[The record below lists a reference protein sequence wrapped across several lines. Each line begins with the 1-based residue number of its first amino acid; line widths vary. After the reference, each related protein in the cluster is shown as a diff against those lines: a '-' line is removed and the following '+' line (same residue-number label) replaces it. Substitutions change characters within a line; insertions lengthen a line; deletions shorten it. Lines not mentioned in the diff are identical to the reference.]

1 VNEEN
6 CIGGQT
12 FSIQEIQEEWR
23 LSLTALTVAMEEYTL
38 NLNGGREKS
47 LLASMVGLTTR
58 YTDIPSSP
66 TSFSFQIF
74 DNVLFSRFM
83 SDIWTKS

>member
-1 VNEEN
+1 MNEEN

-38 NLNGGREKS
+38 NLNGGKDKS
-47 LLASMVGLTTR
+47 LLASMVGMTTR
-58 YTDIPSSP
+58 YIDIPSSTGLP
-66 TSFSFQIF
+66 FI
-74 DNVLFSRFM
+74 
-83 SDIWTKS
+83 SDL

>member
-1 VNEEN
+1 MNEEN

-23 LSLTALTVAMEEYTL
+23 LSLTALDVALEEYTL
-38 NLNGGREKS
+38 NRNGGREKS

-58 YTDIPSSP
+58 YTETPP
-66 TSFSFQIF
+66 PPHLLFLSF
-74 DNVLFSRFM
+74 L
-83 SDIWTKS
+83 